1 MILTEYFSFY
11 ARFEIRKERL
21 DEILLLRRNS
31 SIYSRFFFFS
41 LFKYRDA
48 SSRGFYNSSAAFV
61 AGGIPEII
69 HRGEHVKFIYLLVY
83 LAKEPLHL
91 YTCIL
96 NK

>member
-1 MILTEYFSFY
+1 MSNDIKFRDST
-11 ARFEIRKERL
+11 ERL

-31 SIYSRFFFFS
+31 SIYSRFFFFF

>member
-1 MILTEYFSFY
+1 MRTF
-11 ARFEIRKERL
+11 R
-21 DEILLLRRNS
+21 D
-31 SIYSRFFFFS
+31 SRFGRNFIISTATKFFHLFIF
-41 LFKYRDA
+41 FKYRDA
-48 SSRGFYNSSAAFV
+48 SSRGFYNSSTAFV
-61 AGGIPEII
+61 PGGIAEII

>member
-1 MILTEYFSFY
+1 MSNDIKFRDST
-11 ARFEIRKERL
+11 ERL

>member
-1 MILTEYFSFY
+1 MPETH
-11 ARFEIRKERL
+11 
-21 DEILLLRRNS
+21 EILLFQQQRNS
-31 SIYSRFFFFS
+31 SIYLFF
-41 LFKYRDA
+41 FKYRDA
-48 SSRGFYNSSAAFV
+48 SSRGFYNSSTAFV
-61 AGGIPEII
+61 PGGIAEII

>member
-1 MILTEYFSFY
+1 MFY
-11 ARFEIRKERL
+11 MPETH
-21 DEILLLRRNS
+21 EILLFQQQRNS
-31 SIYSRFFFFS
+31 SIYFFS
-41 LFKYRDA
+41 FFFKYRDA
-48 SSRGFYNSSAAFV
+48 SSRGFYNSSTAFV
-61 AGGIPEII
+61 PGGIAEII